1 MSAGELVLDVRDE
14 DRTYRFRTADGVCSK
29 SAFRPAELA
38 LLEALHDEPLGDF
51 LCPEANYG
59 VVGTALTDAADAVRM
74 TESSARAARLCER
87 NAAANGASASVSLVA
102 DLSELDGRFD
112 TAAYA
117 PKPYTPLAV
126 GKERLARALAQVRP
140 GGYLYVAGRERT
152 GIGRYADALRELAPV
167 ERLPGECPVFR
178 ASRPAGFEP
187 STYVTPSHI
196 EATVDGVTLPLV
208 TVPGLFSAGRLDDG
222 TRLLLET
229 AEIGDGERVL
239 DLPCG
244 YGPIGTYAARVADCD
259 VWLSDDDRAATRC
272 AECTL
277 DAADVEGTVVTADC
291 ATDVPNEAFDA
302 VLCNPPTHAGE
313 GVLRDL
319 LGGARGALA
328 PGGRLVL
335 VHHRSLD
342 LSTHLRGFENVRERQ
357 TGTEHVVREARK
369 ER

>member
-1 MSAGELVLDVRDE
+1 MKSDKLALDVRDE
-14 DRTYRFRTADGVCSK
+14 ERTYRFRTADGVCSK
-29 SAFRPAELA
+29 DAFRPAELA
-38 LLEALHDEPLGDF
+38 LLETLHDKPLGDF
-51 LCPEANYG
+51 LYPEANYG
-59 VVGTALTDAADAVRM
+59 VVGTALADAADAVRM

-87 NAAANGASASVSLVA
+87 NAAANGADASVSLLA
-102 DLSELDGRFD
+102 DLSELDSRFD

-126 GKERLARALAQVRP
+126 GKERLVRALERLRP
-140 GGYLYVAGRERT
+140 DGHLYVAGRERT
-152 GIGRYADALRELAPV
+152 GIGRYADALREVAPV
-167 ERLPGECPVFR
+167 ERLGGECPVFR
-178 ASRPAGFEP
+178 VSRPTGFEP
-187 STYVTPSHI
+187 PTYVTPSHI
-196 EATVDGVTLPLV
+196 EATVDGVTFPLV
-208 TVPGLFSAGRLDDG
+208 TVPGLFSADRLDDG

-244 YGPIGTYAARVADCD
+244 YGPIGAYAARVADCD
-259 VWLSDDDRAATRC
+259 VWLSDDDRVATRC

-277 DAADVEGTVVTADC
+277 DAAGVEGTVVTADC
-291 ATDVPNEAFDA
+291 ADGVPNGAFDA

-319 LGGARGALA
+319 FAGARDALA

-342 LSTHLRGFENVRERQ
+342 LSVHLRGFANVRERR
-357 TGTEHVVREARK
+357 TGAEHVVHEARK
-369 ER
+369 GR